1 MTTENDTAPAAP
13 AAPKPIRLAPIV
25 TPDAKDFWE
34 AADREE
40 FIGEKC
46 SNCGKFR
53 FPPRPM
59 CPYCHSLKREYVK
72 LSGYGTVHSWTV
84 PRHPPPFGFREAP
97 IVAVIEL
104 QEGTRFVS
112 NVVGVKIEDMKQ
124 DMEVEVLFEP
134 TMGNHKVPVFK
145 PRTK

>member
-25 TPDAKDFWE
+25 TPDAKDIWE

-84 PRHPPPFGFREAP
+84 PRHPPPFGFRAAP

-124 DMEVEVLFEP
+124 DMEVVVLFVLLL
-134 TMGNHKVPVFK
+134 GFFLVSVFK